1 MVLAKTRRLADLFP
15 GAYATDDTA
24 SLLFRL
30 LDVVGAELTG
40 AEDDLRQL
48 VKSHWVDYAEGPA
61 LDGLAAIFDLPRR
74 RLGDGTPEPDASF
87 RARLRSVVPLFTG
100 GGTVAAVRGAVRSAL
115 GLPYDLGTLPLPD
128 ALRTDLES
136 LVTIAEN
143 VEAVDRVVGDGV
155 VSDES
160 TDVRMTV
167 RPESVVDS
175 YPSITITAGVATGW
189 SVRVERMGAPTIQ
202 TGETFF
208 LPVGVPLVLTDA
220 GGGVLRA
227 QLGPDLVTSSFTSLD
242 AANPVRLPVI
252 PGGRT
257 TEWLVS
263 ARGVP
268 FDLAAF
274 DDHSFGP
281 PDLRVE
287 LSVRRARPLTFEVH
301 IPADFPAVVEALRAR
316 HNYAGPL
323 FLFEGLPREA
333 IQQVVD
339 DTRAAGVQGTVVWD

>member
-15 GAYATDDTA
+15 GAYATDDQG

-40 AEDDLRQL
+40 AEDDLREL
-48 VKSHWVDYAEGPA
+48 VKSHWVDYATGPA
-61 LDGLAAIFDLPRR
+61 LDGLAAIFDLRRR

-115 GLPYDLGTLPLPD
+115 GLPFDLGVLPLPD
-128 ALRTDLES
+128 GLRADLES
-136 LVTIAEN
+136 LITIAEN

-155 VSDES
+155 AAGDGAE
-160 TDVRMTV
+160 VRMTV

-175 YPSITITAGVATGW
+175 YPSITIVVTAATGW
-189 SVRVERMGAPTIQ
+189 SLRVERGGAPAIQ
-202 TGETFF
+202 TLDEFF
-208 LPVGVPLVLTDA
+208 LPPDVPLVLTDA

-227 QLGPDLVTSSFTSLD
+227 QLGQELVTSSFASLD
-242 AANPVRLPVI
+242 GTTPVRLPIV
-252 PGGRT
+252 PGGRPS
-257 TEWLVS
+257 EWLITV
-263 ARGVP
+263 RGAP
-268 FDLAAF
+268 FDLAVF

-281 PDLRVE
+281 PDLHVE
-287 LSVRRARPLTFEVH
+287 LSIRRARPLTFEVH
-301 IPADFPAVVEALRAR
+301 VPADFPAVVEALRVR
-316 HNYAGPL
+316 HAYAGPL
-323 FLFEGLPREA
+323 FLFEGLPRA
-333 IQQVVD
+333 AVQHVVD